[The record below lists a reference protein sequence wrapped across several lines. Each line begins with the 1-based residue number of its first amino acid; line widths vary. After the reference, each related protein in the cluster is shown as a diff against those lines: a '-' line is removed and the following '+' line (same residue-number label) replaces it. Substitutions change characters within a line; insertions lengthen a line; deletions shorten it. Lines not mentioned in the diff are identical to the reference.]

1 MGRFRRDGEMKTDGY
16 GHTNMHTGDTV
27 KRREGDGCMEQRE
40 RERETLTFRGRQ
52 R

>member
-40 RERETLTFRGRQ
+40 RER
-52 R
+52 